1 MDEVEQNIVICLW
14 RADQYYYLLKPKAE
28 TNNWSARHWQIT
40 IFCDN
45 RALSVDHRVGFYNEY
60 LWEAKQSAIFTQEQ
74 SQGGEN
80 TVSFMHEQNIRCS
93 KTQLDGIAHEQTI
106 ICRQLFAGHMVGSR
120 PMKRKK
126 KFASNDFAL
135 LFIQNIFCFWLAA
148 ISGWFFIT
156 RRRTYM

>member
-1 MDEVEQNIVICLW
+1 M
-14 RADQYYYLLKPKAE
+14 
-28 TNNWSARHWQIT
+28 
-40 IFCDN
+40 
-45 RALSVDHRVGFYNEY
+45 
-60 LWEAKQSAIFTQEQ
+60 QEQ
-74 SQGGEN
+74 SQEGES
-80 TVSFMHEQNIRCS
+80 TVSFMHEQNISYS

-106 ICRQLFAGHMVGSR
+106 ICSQLFAGHMVGSQ

-126 KFASNDFAL
+126 KLAPNDFAL